1 MDAFYSFLVKKFT
14 DALLK
19 VDDVLQAKK
28 IACDLHLKESI
39 EDDEA
44 DKLCNMLAGWTP
56 SVGQI
61 TPTGGMAWG
70 NHEFHDLAAAVCGKK
85 PAAWLMSWKWNQRGQ
100 HRLLDAMLRMAERK
114 GATVIDADKG
124 IIVAKSPDIA
134 QKLRANLEIIFNS
147 QADKEEVSCRL
158 AHKNVGLLLGYPADE
173 VDKMFPDLAC
183 NV

>member
-14 DALLK
+14 DAL
-19 VDDVLQAKK
+19 
-28 IACDLHLKESI
+28 LKESI

-56 SVGQI
+56 SAGQI

-85 PAAWLMSWKWNQRGQ
+85 PAAWLMSWKWSQRGQ

-114 GATVIDADKG
+114 GATVMDADKG

-147 QADKEEVSCRL
+147 QTDKEEFSCRL